1 MLDLLPLVAIEI
13 LAAFRWQ
20 TLTYHGI
27 IFILIIKDVSRT
39 NESCY
44 EKDFFYIFFLVGIM
58 IWVNYCIFGAKLN
71 IINELLLIKVLQ
83 ALPQNSLRLSPRA
96 SSQ

>member
-1 MLDLLPLVAIEI
+1 M
-13 LAAFRWQ
+13 
-20 TLTYHGI
+20 
-27 IFILIIKDVSRT
+27 
-39 NESCY
+39 NENCY
-44 EKDFFYIFFLVGIM
+44 QRDFFYIFFLVGIM
-58 IWVNYCIFGAKLN
+58 IWVKYCIFGAKLN